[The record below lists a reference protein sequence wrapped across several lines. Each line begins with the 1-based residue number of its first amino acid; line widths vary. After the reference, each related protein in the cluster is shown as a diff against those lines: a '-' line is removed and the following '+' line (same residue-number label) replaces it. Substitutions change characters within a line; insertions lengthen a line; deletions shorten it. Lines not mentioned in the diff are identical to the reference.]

1 MLSYFTEFE
10 IGAVHGLNTVLLYF
24 IYIVTVAFLLGERPE
39 RTRDWLVRLGECAVL
54 WIVMQLVSAAYY
66 AVFSDFYLN
75 QIQQLLATALY
86 ALFRCRYP
94 VSKRIVMSCAMWASF
109 SLTISIIGSSGIPF
123 RWGMMLFHGAA
134 LLALMLYFRRFAIDE
149 FPLAPRQY
157 LAVVIVLTLAGA
169 VASANWGIMPGVF
182 NPFVF
187 VNDISLLAIV
197 LLVYYLFY
205 RISRTYQRN
214 QEFLALHQKEEA
226 ERNAMRL
233 TQSSYEKMRQLRHEL
248 KNRDA
253 YIRTL
258 LEQKR
263 YDELETFVQKE
274 HDYLTDSLS
283 LVDCGNQTI
292 NTIVNEKIALARASG
307 ISIRCELSVPETLP
321 FYEPAMFS
329 LLSNLLDNGI
339 EAAAMSGQENPEVLL
354 RMRQE
359 RDYLFIHLE
368 NPVDESVSTHVRLRL
383 QTTKRD
389 REAHGYG
396 TKIIRQIAEM
406 YNGHVQY
413 SYKDGQFHSDVML
426 SMTEGGD
433 DR

>member
-1 MLSYFTEFE
+1 
-10 IGAVHGLNTVLLYF
+10 VTVLH
-24 IYIVTVAFLLGERPE
+24 A
-39 RTRDWLVRLGECAVL
+39 AV
-54 WIVMQLVSAAYY
+54 
-66 AVFSDFYLN
+66 
-75 QIQQLLATALY
+75 
-86 ALFRCRYP
+86 
-94 VSKRIVMSCAMWASF
+94 
-109 SLTISIIGSSGIPF
+109 
-123 RWGMMLFHGAA
+123 
-134 LLALMLYFRRFAIDE
+134 LLALVAYFRRFAIDE

-187 VNDISLLAIV
+187 ANDTSLLAIV

-226 ERNAMRL
+226 ERNALRL
-233 TQSSYEKMRQLRHEL
+233 TQSSYEKMRRLRHEL

-253 YIRTL
+253 YIRAL

-263 YDELETFVQKE
+263 YDELEAFVHE
-274 HDYLTDSLS
+274 GHDYLTDSLS
-283 LVDCGNQTI
+283 LVDCGNRTV
-292 NTIVNEKIALARASG
+292 NTIVNGKIALARASG
-307 ISIRCELSVPETLP
+307 VTVRCELSVPETLP
-321 FYEPAMFS
+321 FFEPAMFS

-339 EAAAMSGQENPEVLL
+339 EAAAVSGKESPEVLL

-359 RDYLFIHLE
+359 RDYLFIHME

-406 YNGHVQY
+406 YNGHVRY
-413 SYKDGQFHSDVML
+413 SCRDGLFCSDVML

-433 DR
+433 WR